1 MAASEA
7 LLLIA
12 HGSAR
17 YPAAAR
23 PLLRHVEVLRAELPD
38 IPIEVGLLNGVP
50 SVQQALTAM
59 TADRVHAVPFFM
71 EAGYFTRVA
80 IPRALGGDVRV
91 RLCPPVGVHPGMVDI
106 METQARAGCMEL
118 HRAPGETAVLV
129 VGHGSATAP
138 GRALALH
145 GHGAALAARAVFGH
159 VAIACLEEAPLLAD
173 ALRAL
178 GDWPVVVIG
187 FFAGEGLHVRDDVPE
202 AVAAEQQ
209 RSARPMIF
217 NGSVMDDPMVRAIIR
232 AQAGLAQ
239 QGRNQ
244 E

>member
-23 PLLRHVEVLRAELPD
+23 PMLRHVDVLRSEMPHFQ
-38 IPIEVGLLNGVP
+38 IEAGLLNGAP
-50 SVQQALTAM
+50 SVQQALTAIKAA
-59 TADRVHAVPFFM
+59 TVHVVPFFM
-71 EAGYFTRVA
+71 ESGYFTKVA
-80 IPRALGGDVRV
+80 IPRALGGDTRA

-106 METQARAGCMEL
+106 LETQARAGCMEL
-118 HRAPGETAVLV
+118 RRTPGETAILV

-145 GHGAALAARAVFGH
+145 DHGAALAGRGVFGH
-159 VAIACLEEAPLLAD
+159 VAIACLEEAPLLPD

-202 AVAAEQQ
+202 AVAAERE
-209 RSARPMIF
+209 RSGRPVMF
-217 NGSVMDDPMVRAIIR
+217 NGSVMDDPMVRTIIR
-232 AQAGLAQ
+232 AQAGLAF
-239 QGRNQ
+239 
-244 E
+244 